1 MMLAHQNSGGEEV
14 REPEMFTIS
23 SSAGKVAE
31 SCSRYFTCIESLNH
45 KQHYEV
51 GTMVILILWM
61 IN

>member
-1 MMLAHQNSGGEEV
+1 MMLAHHNSGGEEV

-45 KQHYEV
+45 KNN
-51 GTMVILILWM
+51 TMKLAPWLFSFYG
-61 IN
+61 